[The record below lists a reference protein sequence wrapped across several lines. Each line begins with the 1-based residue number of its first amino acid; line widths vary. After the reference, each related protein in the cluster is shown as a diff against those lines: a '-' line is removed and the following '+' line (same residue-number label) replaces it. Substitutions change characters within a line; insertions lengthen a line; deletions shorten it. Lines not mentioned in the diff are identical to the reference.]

1 MRHGARGES
10 RRSLSFR
17 ATGHEC
23 GPPEQADS
31 GDRQPNSGAGNQAI
45 EIAEASA
52 GIVMRRLGLILAA
65 RLAGIAMLHPLRSG

>member
-1 MRHGARGES
+1 MSAVPLSRPIRG
-10 RRSLSFR
+10 
-17 ATGHEC
+17 TGNQIP
-23 GPPEQADS
+23 GQA
-31 GDRQPNSGAGNQAI
+31 NQAI